1 MSTIIKHKEFT
12 NHKVYKTEVA
22 GRPLTIDVG
31 KVAEL
36 ASASAMVTYGETTV
50 LVAVTVSPP
59 SSPRSSYL
67 GEEQIRKNSAKV
79 LIKAPFPSLRMF
91 RERHFIFQVSC
102 ELSKKKLIF
111 ENLINNMYGT
121 NTPNE
126 S

>member
-1 MSTIIKHKEFT
+1 MARTVDYSKKAEKIKEQVDELVQELMAAKSAPVVS
-12 NHKVYKTEVA
+12 K
-22 GRPLTIDVG
+22 RSL
-31 KVAEL
+31 KVADINFENEDVNTLMQIQARL
-36 ASASAMVTYGETTV
+36 ARV
-50 LVAVTVSPP
+50 
-59 SSPRSSYL
+59 
-67 GEEQIRKNSAKV
+67 I
-79 LIKAPFPSLRMF
+79 F

>member
-1 MSTIIKHKEFT
+1 MARTVDYSKKAEKIKEQVDELVQELMAAKSAPVVS
-12 NHKVYKTEVA
+12 K
-22 GRPLTIDVG
+22 RSL
-31 KVAEL
+31 KVADINFENEDIN
-36 ASASAMVTYGETTV
+36 ANT
-50 LVAVTVSPP
+50 
-59 SSPRSSYL
+59 SSPRSRYL

>member
-1 MSTIIKHKEFT
+1 MARTVDYSKKAEKIKEQVDELVQELMAAKSAPVVS
-12 NHKVYKTEVA
+12 K
-22 GRPLTIDVG
+22 RSL
-31 KVAEL
+31 KVADINFENED
-36 ASASAMVTYGETTV
+36 VNTYT
-50 LVAVTVSPP
+50 